1 EKAKRQ
7 GFKINHKMIKF
18 VTNMNTGIMKLKEI
32 RNEQGILSGV
42 LIPADDIKELKK
54 SLKTGSKFFDYFD
67 SLQSD
72 REDEKRNLEQ
82 LMPSG
87 LTVAETNEKT
97 ARLTEEIHKE
107 AFSKGIPMFYRDE
120 RAKTPKEF
128 IRANPDG
135 SEDLVSYDLATRS
148 YSVLKSLLPAGKGYW
163 SKLSIAK

>member
-1 EKAKRQ
+1 M
-7 GFKINHKMIKF
+7 NHKMIKF
-18 VTNMNTGIMKLKEI
+18 VTGMNTDVMKLKEI
-32 RNEQGILSGV
+32 RDEKGTLSGV
-42 LIPADDIKELKK
+42 LIPADDIRELKE

-72 REDEKRNLEQ
+72 RENEKRNLDQ
-82 LMPSG
+82 LMPNG
-87 LTVAETNEKT
+87 LTVAGTNEKT
-97 ARLTEEIHKE
+97 AELTEKIHRK
-107 AFSKGIPMFYRDE
+107 AFSMGVPMFYRDE
-120 RAKTPKEF
+120 RAKAPKEF

>member
-1 EKAKRQ
+1 
-7 GFKINHKMIKF
+7 MIKF
-18 VTNMNTGIMKLKEI
+18 VKGMQIGVMKLKEI
-32 RNEQGILSGV
+32 RDERGTLSGV
-42 LIPADDIKELKK
+42 LIPVDDIGELKE

-72 REDEKRNLEQ
+72 RDNEKRNLDQ
-82 LMPSG
+82 SMPNG

-97 ARLTEEIHKE
+97 AKLTEDIHRE
-107 AFSKGIPMFYRDE
+107 AFSKGVPMFYRDE
-120 RAKTPKEF
+120 RVKAPKEF

-135 SEDLVSYDLATRS
+135 SEDLVSYDMATRS

>member
-1 EKAKRQ
+1 
-7 GFKINHKMIKF
+7 MTKF
-18 VTNMNTGIMKLKEI
+18 VSTMSADVMKLKEI
-32 RNEQGILSGV
+32 RDEKGAISGV
-42 LIPADDIKELKK
+42 LIPTDDFKELKE

-72 REDEKRNLEQ
+72 RENERRNLDQ
-82 LMPSG
+82 LMPNG

-97 ARLTEEIHKE
+97 AKLTEEIHNE

-120 RAKTPKEF
+120 RAKAPKEF

-135 SEDLVSYDLATRS
+135 SEDLVSYDMATRS

>member
-1 EKAKRQ
+1 
-7 GFKINHKMIKF
+7 MIKF
-18 VTNMNTGIMKLKEI
+18 VKGMNTGIMKLKEI
-32 RNEQGILSGV
+32 RDERGTLSGV
-42 LIPADDIKELKK
+42 LIPADDIRELKE

-72 REDEKRNLEQ
+72 REDEKRNIKQ
-82 LMPSG
+82 RMPNG
-87 LTVAETNEKT
+87 LTVAETNQKT
-97 ARLTEEIHKE
+97 AKLTEDIHRD
-107 AFSKGIPMFYRDE
+107 AFSKGVPMFYRDE
-120 RAKTPKEF
+120 RAKAPKEF